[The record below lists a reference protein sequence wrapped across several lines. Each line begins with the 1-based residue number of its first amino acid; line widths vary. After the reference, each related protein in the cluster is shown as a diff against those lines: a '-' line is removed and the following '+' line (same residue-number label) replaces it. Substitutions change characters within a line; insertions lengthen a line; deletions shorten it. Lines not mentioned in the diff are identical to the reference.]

1 MTIRNIRNII
11 VTEKEKET
19 SITMTPKKI
28 KIALTAL
35 ISLML
40 ALFLFLFNHH
50 SVRENSQQEKVK
62 ISKANSKKS
71 QTSTSS
77 VMTSS
82 RKATEQ
88 TSQAQTQ
95 SQSQAEQSNP
105 NVILPIPQ
113 ELVGT
118 YKGSSPQASEI
129 TFTVSSNGQLRAQAN
144 FEPASDINDVTATVS
159 GVRKVGADTY
169 IWEFV
174 SGSSAALLPG
184 VTGIGGLGKMQPG
197 FILKGGQLTPI
208 MFTGPVDDEIDY
220 SHPNPYPVSLNKQ

>member
-50 SVRENSQQEKVK
+50 SVRENSQQEKLK
-62 ISKANSKKS
+62 ISKASSKKS

-129 TFTVSSNGQLRAQAN
+129 TFTISSNGQLRAQAN
-144 FEPASDINDVTATVS
+144 FDPASDINDVTATVS

-169 IWEFV
+169 IWSLSLV
-174 SGSSAALLPG
+174 VQLLFYR
-184 VTGIGGLGKMQPG
+184 VLQ
-197 FILKGGQLTPI
+197 
-208 MFTGPVDDEIDY
+208 V
-220 SHPNPYPVSLNKQ
+220 

>member
-1 MTIRNIRNII
+1 
-11 VTEKEKET
+11 
-19 SITMTPKKI
+19 MTPKKI
-28 KIALTAL
+28 KIALTVL
-35 ISLML
+35 ILLML
-40 ALFLFLFNHH
+40 ALFLFLFNLH
-50 SVRENSQQEKVK
+50 SAKENSPQEGVKV
-62 ISKANSKKS
+62 SKTNAKKS

-88 TSQAQTQ
+88 TSQAQSQTQ
-95 SQSQAEQSNP
+95 NQTQSQAEQSNP
-105 NVILPIPQ
+105 SVILPIPQ

-159 GVRKVGADTY
+159 GVRKVDTDTY

-197 FILKGGQLTPI
+197 FILRGGQLTPI
-208 MFTGPVDDEIDY
+208 MFTGPVDGEIDY

>member
-1 MTIRNIRNII
+1 
-11 VTEKEKET
+11 
-19 SITMTPKKI
+19 MTPKKI

-50 SVRENSQQEKVK
+50 SVRENSQQEKLK
-62 ISKANSKKS
+62 ISK
-71 QTSTSS
+71 
-77 VMTSS
+77 
-82 RKATEQ
+82 
-88 TSQAQTQ
+88 AQTQ

-113 ELVGT
+113 ELVST

-208 MFTGPVDDEIDY
+208 MFTGSVDGEIDY

>member
-1 MTIRNIRNII
+1 M
-11 VTEKEKET
+11 
-19 SITMTPKKI
+19 
-28 KIALTAL
+28 
-35 ISLML
+35 
-40 ALFLFLFNHH
+40 
-50 SVRENSQQEKVK
+50 
-62 ISKANSKKS
+62 
-71 QTSTSS
+71 
-77 VMTSS
+77 
-82 RKATEQ
+82 
-88 TSQAQTQ
+88 
-95 SQSQAEQSNP
+95 
-105 NVILPIPQ
+105 ILPIPQ

>member
-1 MTIRNIRNII
+1 
-11 VTEKEKET
+11 
-19 SITMTPKKI
+19 MTPKKI

-35 ISLML
+35 IPLML

-62 ISKANSKKS
+62 ISKASSKKS
-71 QTSTSS
+71 
-77 VMTSS
+77 
-82 RKATEQ
+82 Q

-208 MFTGPVDDEIDY
+208 MFTGPVDGEIDY